1 MMSDR
6 LVDTLRAK
14 INEHDE
20 VLDVIKTA
28 PENKGCES
36 YPRILSDSLEIGGIA
51 RGNSKSKKTV
61 FNRKR
66 KERNRNKGKIRLL
79 TTTRGSCSLR
89 VMSS

>member
-36 YPRILSDSLEIGGIA
+36 YPRILSDSLEIGGKA